1 MCCSPAGSSG
11 VTTTYHFLFVPLT
24 IGLAFLVAI
33 MQVQAYRTKDETWE
47 RLTRFFGTL
56 FLINFAMGI
65 VAAVGAIFATLF
77 PRVMVSSGPGP
88 SLTIWNAASANE
100 TLLVMTVVA
109 AIFVPLVLAYQG
121 WSYWVFRQR
130 LVRPAGQP
138 APDPPPRPHS
148 VPGLHRGGRGGRA
161 GIGLRCG
168 EFAGAPAT
176 LPRQGCAGRPEGAG
190 TPAAGSGRCYQG
202 WECGRAGKRDD
213 LAGEIPGPERASQ
226 Q

>member
-77 PRVMVSSGPGP
+77 PGVMVSSGPGP

-148 VPGLHRGGRGGRA
+148 VPGFHRGGRG
-161 GIGLRCG
+161 
-168 EFAGAPAT
+168 
-176 LPRQGCAGRPEGAG
+176 AGRG
-190 TPAAGSGRCYQG
+190 
-202 WECGRAGKRDD
+202 
-213 LAGEIPGPERASQ
+213 
-226 Q
+226 